1 MKTAYPPA
9 YFWLFDCGALLVVL
23 AAVKKS
29 VRTREAG
36 PQQSQSIVAQP
47 ERPAGATQYGVN
59 VLSQFALAD
68 SAESLAH

>member
-23 AAVKKS
+23 AAVKEFAQM
-29 VRTREAG
+29 REAV

-47 ERPAGATQYGVN
+47 ERPAGSGQFGVN
-59 VLSQFALAD
+59 VSLQFAFAN